1 MPADVESYGQFNT
14 HFDGHGL
21 LMKKRTLLA
30 LAFCILLL
38 AATISC
44 VQKFQSFQMPRPYA
58 VEKIAVQAQQS
69 KPKNII
75 LMVGD
80 GMSLATMYTA
90 WTANRGHLNIENCRY
105 VGLSKTYS
113 ADQLLTDSAAGGTA
127 FATGHKTR
135 NHSVGVDKIGTPQA
149 SILEIARQ
157 HGLATGL
164 IATCNILD
172 ATPAVFVA
180 KMGDRYKWNEIE
192 LQYVA
197 GEVDFV
203 CGGGW
208 KYFKHRKDG
217 RDLTKELA
225 GKGYQLPRTVE
236 ELERINEGKVFA
248 LLADGDLPLPRERGA
263 VLPRATMK
271 AIELLSRNEK
281 GFFLM
286 IEGSMIDDGGH
297 DNQLDRLMD
306 EVHDF
311 DRAVGKVLQ
320 WAAKDGE
327 TLVVVTADHETGGW
341 TLLGGDIATGTVK
354 GKFSTEDHSGVMVPV
369 YSFGPKAETFT
380 GIFENTDLFY
390 KMLAAYGFGD

>member
-1 MPADVESYGQFNT
+1 
-14 HFDGHGL
+14 
-21 LMKKRTLLA
+21 MKKRTLVQSIL
-30 LAFCILLL
+30 CLLL
-38 AATISC
+38 AAGAVSC
-44 VQKFQSFQMPRPYA
+44 AQKFQTFQMPRTYA
-58 VEKIAVQAQQS
+58 VEKIAAQAQQS
-69 KPKNII
+69 KAKNII
-75 LMVGD
+75 LMIGD

-90 WTANRGHLNIENCRY
+90 WVANQGHLNVENCQY
-105 VGLSKTYS
+105 TGLSKTYS

-127 FATGHKTR
+127 FATGHKTK
-135 NHSVGVDKIGTPQA
+135 NHSIGIDAKGNPQT
-149 SILEIARQ
+149 SILEIAKR
-157 HGLATGL
+157 HGLSAGL

-172 ATPAVFVA
+172 ATPAAFIA

-197 GEVDFV
+197 GDVDFV

-208 KYFKHRKDG
+208 NNFKHRKDG
-217 RDLTKELA
+217 RDLTRELA
-225 GKGYQLPRTVE
+225 DKGYRLPRTVE
-236 ELERINEGKVFA
+236 ELEKIADGKVFA
-248 LLADGDLPLPRERGA
+248 LLADGDLPKPNLRGD
-263 VLPRATMK
+263 VLSRAAMK

-297 DNQLDRLMD
+297 DNQLDRMME

-311 DRAVGKVLQ
+311 DRTVGKVLQ